1 MPITKEYITLSI
13 EDIIPY
19 ENNPRINDDA
29 VAGVVESIKQCG
41 ELDPIE
47 VDENNVILSG
57 HTRLRAYEQLKYK
70 QVSVLK
76 ITGLTEPQKRKYRL
90 LTNKTGEVA
99 GWDFEK
105 LELELEGLDFDGFDF
120 GFDVDLPSLEEDGQ
134 KEVVEDDYDE
144 ELPTEPKAKVGDLW
158 QLGNFHRL
166 ICGDSTDPAVIDRLM
181 DGVKADCVFTDP
193 PYGMKKENE
202 GVLNDNLN
210 YDDLLDFNRRWIP
223 LTFGALK
230 DNGSWYCWGID
241 EPLMDIYSNILKP
254 MAKENKI
261 TFRNLITWDK
271 GNGQGQL
278 SEDFRMYPIADEKC
292 LFVMC
297 GEQDMRFKRNLE
309 EFNEMFEP
317 IRKYFEDERKKSGL
331 SVEQISK
338 IDSTRCSHYWAKVQ
352 FEFPTK
358 EAFCKIQTYCVNNG
372 INAFGVEYEKIK
384 KEYEE
389 IKKEFYKNRAYFDNT
404 HDNMNNVWHF
414 DRAGKDEREHTGGH
428 ATPKPIAL
436 CSRAIKSS
444 SREGEIVLDVFGGSG
459 STLIACEQ
467 LNRKCY
473 MAELSPEYCDV
484 ILQRYINFKGSDEDV
499 FLLKDG
505 KKIPY
510 SKVKSQG

>member
-1 MPITKEYITLSI
+1 MVEKEFVRVSI
-13 EDIIPY
+13 SDLIPY
-19 ENNPRINDDA
+19 DNNPRKNDNA
-29 VAGVVESIKQCG
+29 VPDVAESIKQCG
-41 ELDPIE
+41 DLDPIE
-47 VDENNVILSG
+47 IDENNVILAG
-57 HTRLRAYEQLKYK
+57 HTRLMALMEQGFTETDVIRY
-70 QVSVLK
+70 
-76 ITGLTEPQKRKYRL
+76 TGLTEEQKKKYRIL
-90 LTNKTGEVA
+90 SNKTGEKA
-99 GWDFEK
+99 LWDFDALAE
-105 LELELEGLDFDGFDF
+105 ELEGLDFDDYDF
-120 GFDVDLPSLEEDGQ
+120 GFDLDFDGNEEPA
-134 KEVVEDDYDE
+134 EIVEDEVPE
-144 ELPTEPKAKVGDLW
+144 EVETRCKLGDIW
-158 QLGNFHRL
+158 QLGNHRL

-181 DGVKADCVFTDP
+181 DGAKSDMVFTDP
-193 PYGMKKENE
+193 PYGMKKESE

-210 YDDLLDFNRRWIP
+210 YDDLLDFNRQWIP

-278 SEDFRMYPIADEKC
+278 SADFRMYPIADEKC

-317 IRKYFEDERKKSGL
+317 IRKWFENERKKSGL

-372 INAFGVEYEKIK
+372 INAFGVEYEEIK

-389 IKKEFYKNRAYFDNT
+389 IKKEFYKGRSYFNNT
-404 HDNMNNVWHF
+404 HDNMNNVWRF
-414 DRAGKDEREHTGGH
+414 DRTGKDEREHTGGH

-473 MAELSPEYCDV
+473 MCELSEHYCDV
-484 ILQRYINFKGSDEDV
+484 IIQRWENLTGEKA
-499 FLLKDG
+499 
-505 KKIPY
+505 KK
-510 SKVKSQG
+510 Q